1 MSLRR
6 LVPEPAADT
15 SVAEMLGTY
24 EPTAVASAERPH
36 VFMNFAATVD
46 GHATIDGRAGPIGSR
61 TDLEMLVGLRACAD
75 AVLIGAETIRV
86 ERYGRL
92 LPDPQVRARRERRNL
107 PHDPLAVIV
116 TRSMDLPWD
125 AGLFSSGGGRVLIFT
140 SSHAEPPPTATS
152 LRVERRPEGV
162 DLAEVLAHLRS
173 ERGIRG
179 LLCEGGPELFGNLLE
194 AELVD
199 ELFLTFGDK
208 LAGGEGPRILEGFA
222 SGPVGV
228 KLRWLL
234 QHDSELF
241 ARYAVGD

>member
-6 LVPEPAADT
+6 LLPEPAAEA

-24 EPTAVASAERPH
+24 EPTAMASPKRPH

-61 TDLEMLVGLRACAD
+61 TDLEMLIGLRACAD

-194 AELVD
+194 AGLVD

-208 LAGGEGPRILEGFA
+208 LAGGEGPRILEGFG
-222 SGPVGV
+222 SGPVDV
-228 KLRWLL
+228 DLRWLL
-234 QHDSELF
+234 QHGSELF